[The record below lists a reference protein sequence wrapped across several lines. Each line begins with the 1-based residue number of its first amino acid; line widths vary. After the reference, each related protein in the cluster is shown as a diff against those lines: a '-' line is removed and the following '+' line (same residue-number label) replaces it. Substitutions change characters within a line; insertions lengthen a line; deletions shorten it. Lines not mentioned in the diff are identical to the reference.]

1 MVPAN
6 IYYDNTSLECL
17 LEKSRQDFP
26 IAGVAIKLERDS
38 SETQADSAH
47 EVIRIVFDPEQLAS
61 LLGIAKVGCGS
72 GIAEVEGKPGEL
84 IVEGKPGELITE
96 DSYEWTRR
104 FLKRLAEDF
113 IKDPLRV
120 RYGKGICGIHLA
132 ITSSNDAELKCGFHL
147 VYSDDNKRFS
157 YDRLSACLDIFPII
171 IRPIIRSFAEAEKV
185 RAVTIQGRLGFDN
198 QASWLF
204 SIETGENLYS
214 FPEISL
220 ENVIDP
226 DTARKTV
233 SDWTR
238 RSNEIK
244 KTPLRTMRAFD
255 RD

>member
-1 MVPAN
+1 MAPAN
-6 IYYDNTSLECL
+6 IYYDNTSLERL

-47 EVIRIVFDPEQLAS
+47 EVIRIVLDREQLAS
-61 LLGIAKVGCGS
+61 LLGIAKVGRAN
-72 GIAEVEGKPGEL
+72 GISEVERKF
-84 IVEGKPGELITE
+84 GELITE
-96 DSYEWTRR
+96 DLYEWIRR
-104 FLKRLAEDF
+104 FLKRLVEDF
-113 IKDPLRV
+113 IRDPLHV
-120 RYGKGICGIHLA
+120 RYREGIQGIRLD

-147 VYSDDNKRFS
+147 VYSDNNKRFS
-157 YDRLSACLDIFPII
+157 YDRLAACLDIFPAI
-171 IRPIIRSFAEAEKV
+171 IRPIIRSLAETAKV
-185 RAVTIQGRLGFDN
+185 KAVTIQGCLGFDN
-198 QASWLF
+198 RASWLF
-204 SIETGENLYS
+204 SIETAENLYS
-214 FPEISL
+214 FPEVSL

-255 RD
+255 KN

>member
-1 MVPAN
+1 MASAN
-6 IYYDNTSLECL
+6 IYYDNTSLERL

-38 SETQADSAH
+38 SETRADSAH
-47 EVIRIVFDPEQLAS
+47 EVIRIVLDPQQLAS
-61 LLGIAKVGCGS
+61 LLGIAKVGCAS
-72 GIAEVEGKPGEL
+72 GIAEVERKPA
-84 IVEGKPGELITE
+84 ELITE
-96 DSYEWTRR
+96 DLYEWIRR

-120 RYGKGICGIHLA
+120 RYGKGIRGIHLA
-132 ITSSNDAELKCGFHL
+132 ITSGNDTELKCGFHL
-147 VYSDDNKRFS
+147 VYSDNNKRFS

-171 IRPIIRSFAEAEKV
+171 IRPIIRSLAETAKV
-185 RAVTIQGRLGFDN
+185 RAVTIQGCPGFDN
-198 QASWLF
+198 PASWLF

-214 FPEISL
+214 FPEIFL
-220 ENVIDP
+220 ENVIDS

-255 RD
+255 RN